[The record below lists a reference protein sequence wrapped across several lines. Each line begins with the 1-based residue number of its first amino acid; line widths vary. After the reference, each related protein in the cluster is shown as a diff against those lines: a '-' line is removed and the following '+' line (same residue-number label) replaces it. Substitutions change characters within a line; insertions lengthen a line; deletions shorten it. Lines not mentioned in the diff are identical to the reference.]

1 MAAIIGAVGTRGK
14 AAGTTATEELRWAR
28 REAVLPLLGI
38 GVIACGV
45 ALILGVLLS
54 PWVLVVLAPVLLLV
68 LNAAVFRVTIDAN
81 GLRVAFGIFG
91 WPSRRLPLSAMRRAA
106 AARTSPREWGG
117 WGYRVRRNGSAV
129 ITRAGEAL
137 SVYVADGTRFVVTV
151 GDAEGAA
158 RTLNACLRRRQ
169 ARR

>member
-1 MAAIIGAVGTRGK
+1 VAAIIGAVGTQEEK
-14 AAGTTATEELRWAR
+14 AVPAADERLRWAR
-28 REAVLPLLGI
+28 REAVLPLLGV
-38 GVIACGV
+38 GVLACGV

-54 PWVLVVLAPVLLLV
+54 PWVLVVLAPVLLLI
-68 LNAAVFRVTIDAN
+68 LSAALFRVSVDAT
-81 GLRVAFGIFG
+81 GLRVAFGILG

-106 AARTSPREWGG
+106 AVRTSPREWGG
-117 WGYRVRRNGSAV
+117 WGYRVARDGSAV

-137 SVYVADGTRFVVTV
+137 QVYVADGNRFVVTV